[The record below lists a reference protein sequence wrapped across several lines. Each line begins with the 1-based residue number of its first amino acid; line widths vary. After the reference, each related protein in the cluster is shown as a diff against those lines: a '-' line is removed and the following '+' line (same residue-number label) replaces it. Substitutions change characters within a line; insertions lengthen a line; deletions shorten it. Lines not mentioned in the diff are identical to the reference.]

1 MDFPLKTQPI
11 TILTDFTVL
20 KYLEV
25 YAFRNIIKRLSQTGA
40 AYYQTSQQLRPCFVY
55 LFIFCVVETLAW

>member
-20 KYLEV
+20 KYIEV
-25 YAFRNIIKRLSQTGA
+25 YAFRNII
-40 AYYQTSQQLRPCFVY
+40 
-55 LFIFCVVETLAW
+55 